1 MWYLYLLSCESS
13 SRCRAAAS
21 SVAMEDLPAPE
32 GPHRRISGPVVPPVS
47 ADTILRRRRAG
58 GSVSINK
65 TTNAATLTY
74 DPWGGVRLDDAV

>member
-47 ADTILRRRRAG
+47 ADTIASEARGRE
-58 GSVSINK
+58 SVLTK
-65 TTNAATLTY
+65 QGTL
-74 DPWGGVRLDDAV
+74 PH